1 MNSTQD
7 RPRPG
12 AGDICPDL
20 GGPAIT
26 GPLEITWAEGL
37 EELRNIRQATDRCAG
52 YLMDI
57 RHILG
62 QIAST
67 SGQMADAMQRIHDGM
82 DHLQG
87 DIASAADTIPYIADC
102 VCRGLSTQIEAADRP
117 PLTWEGQWSQ
127 AVDTYRPT
135 EGIAAILAPI
145 YIRRMEITYAGYI
158 PQVMGEICACRRLQE
173 WPWWK
178 YIRNVWPPMETGGTR
193 AYIMLQ
199 RFNPRS
205 PWGERH
211 LYSPDWAS
219 PASFQSTLPVGGATV
234 AGGLMTA
241 STICFNPRSPW
252 GERPIPTTIYWGGK
266 RFQSTLPVGGATVWA
281 CQH

>member
-178 YIRNVWPPMETGGTR
+178 YIRNVWPTMETGGTQ

-199 RFNPRS
+199 P
-205 PWGERH
+205 
-211 LYSPDWAS
+211 
-219 PASFQSTLPVGGATV
+219 
-234 AGGLMTA
+234 GLQ
-241 STICFNPRSPW
+241 TIIDN
-252 GERPIPTTIYWGGK
+252 ITIYMDQNDEHVGW
-266 RFQSTLPVGGATVWA
+266 RADIPVLTDNLYYHIRITYDRLDGSRQQALKHVG
-281 CQH
+281 